1 MATSITDLQNEDNDI
16 ILQTIRENVRF
27 VTVFA
32 LPKLKQWQSA
42 LSKSAIVLSEEAGE
56 NPRKKSR
63 ITESSSSS
71 SSSYSFDKSQ
81 EIASKIA
88 SDLAEIQSAQ
98 RDIKNMLNVIEDK
111 ILKKCKDFVK
121 PSTTAN
127 DAILEHVASIIDN

>member
-42 LSKSAIVLSEEAGE
+42 LSKSAIVLSEEVGE

-63 ITESSSSS
+63 ITESSSS
-71 SSSYSFDKSQ
+71 YSFDKSQ
-81 EIASKIA
+81 EIESKVA

>member
-1 MATSITDLQNEDNDI
+1 MATSLTDLQNEDNDI

-42 LSKSAIVLSEEAGE
+42 LSKSAIVLSEEVGE

-63 ITESSSSS
+63 ITESSSSY
-71 SSSYSFDKSQ
+71 SSYSFDKSQ
-81 EIASKIA
+81 EIESKVA

>member
-1 MATSITDLQNEDNDI
+1 M
-16 ILQTIRENVRF
+16 RF

-42 LSKSAIVLSEEAGE
+42 LSKSAIVLSEEVGE

-71 SSSYSFDKSQ
+71 SSSSYSFDKSQ
-81 EIASKIA
+81 EIESKVA

>member
-42 LSKSAIVLSEEAGE
+42 LSKSAIVLSEEVGE

-63 ITESSSSS
+63 IMESS

-81 EIASKIA
+81 EIESKVA

>member
-42 LSKSAIVLSEEAGE
+42 LSKSAIVLSEEVGE

-63 ITESSSSS
+63 ITESSSSY
-71 SSSYSFDKSQ
+71 SSYSFDKSQ
-81 EIASKIA
+81 EIESKVA

>member
-42 LSKSAIVLSEEAGE
+42 LSKSAIVLSEEVGE

-63 ITESSSSS
+63 ITESSSS
-71 SSSYSFDKSQ
+71 YSFDKSQ
-81 EIASKIA
+81 EIESKVA

-121 PSTTAN
+121 PSATAN